1 MRLLFTNA
9 RLVDGTGAPAREGS
23 LLVEDDHIA
32 ELGETSLSPDEVI
45 DCSGAVLCP
54 GFIDMHSHGD
64 FALPRDRD
72 AAAKVMQGVTTE
84 VVGNCGLG
92 VFPANDV
99 VASFYARLSPMLFGE
114 ESGGSDGGTFRDLD
128 AFRARLD
135 DGGASVNTAPL
146 VSHGNVRAHAMGLEE
161 RQASP
166 GELRAMEELVDRA
179 HAQGAFGLSTGLV
192 YPPGAYAE
200 TDEIIAL
207 ARVAA
212 RHGGIYTTHMRDEG
226 ARLIPSFEEA
236 LRVGREAK
244 ISVQISHHKAGG
256 RFNWGKVKKT
266 LAMLERAREQ
276 GMDVHSDVYPYT
288 AGSTV
293 LSAMFLPLWAFEGS
307 QEKLLER
314 LGDPVM
320 RARMTRDAEERF
332 MRFVHLPGILDR
344 IFPKR
349 LILPWVLRELSKV
362 VVVSSTKNEHRYEGM
377 SIADIVKER
386 GKPLFEVLFDLLK
399 EEELAVA
406 AIAHVMSEDDVRTV
420 MKHPSTMIG
429 TDGFPQREGKPHPRT
444 YGTYPR
450 VLEEYVK
457 KERLFSLETAIH
469 KMTAM
474 PASKLGLS
482 DRGVLR
488 EGAIADLV
496 VLRPSDVH
504 DRSSYADPRQH
515 PDGIAH
521 VMVGG
526 VFTVKNG
533 AHTGARPGR
542 VLSRTISARTRGERV
557 EGRS

>member
-9 RLVDGTGAPAREGS
+9 RVVDGTGAPAREGS
-23 LLVEDDHIA
+23 VLVEDDRIA
-32 ELGETSLSPDEVI
+32 ELGSTSLAPEETI
-45 DCSGAVLCP
+45 DCGGAVICP

-64 FALPRDRD
+64 FAIPRDRD

-92 VFPANDV
+92 VFPANDT

-114 ESGGSDGGTFRDLD
+114 ESGGSDGGTFRDLA

-135 DGGASVNTAPL
+135 DGGGASVNTAPL

-161 RQASP
+161 RQARPS
-166 GELRAMEELVDRA
+166 ELREMEELVDRA

-200 TDEIIAL
+200 TEEIVAL

-212 RHGGIYTTHMRDEG
+212 KHGGIYTTHMRDEG
-226 ARLIPSFEEA
+226 GRLVQSFEEA
-236 LRVGREAK
+236 LRVGREAN

-266 LAMLERAREQ
+266 LALLEKARAE

-314 LGDPVM
+314 LGDPAV
-320 RARMTRDAEERF
+320 RARMSRDTDDRF
-332 MRFVHLPGILDR
+332 LRFIHLPGLLDR

-349 LILPWVLRELSKV
+349 WILPWVMRELSKV
-362 VVVSSTKNEHRYEGM
+362 VVVSSTKYEHRYEGM

-386 GKPLFEVLFDLLK
+386 GKPLYEVLFDLLK

-420 MKHPSTMIG
+420 MKHPTTMIG

-450 VLEEYVK
+450 VLEEYVRK
-457 KERLFSLETAIH
+457 QHLFPLETAIH

-474 PASKLGLS
+474 PASKLGLA

-488 EGAIADLV
+488 EGAMADLV
-496 VLRPSDVH
+496 VLRPNEVH

-521 VMVGG
+521 VMVRG
-526 VFTVKNG
+526 VFTVKDG
-533 AHTGARPGR
+533 KHTGARPGR
-542 VLSRTISARTRGERV
+542 VLSRARGPRAEVGA
-557 EGRS
+557 